1 MESTTLAREGSSI
14 PVSTHQ
20 SESTVL
26 PLPVS
31 RAWGQFKGL
40 KLEDLVPS
48 KVKATTW
55 VTGGPGQLDSTLK
68 IDY

>member
-1 MESTTLAREGSSI
+1 MEATKLVREASTI

-20 SESTVL
+20 SESAVL

-31 RAWGQFKGL
+31 RAWAQFKGL

-55 VTGGPGQLDSTLK
+55 VTGGASQLDSTLK

>member
-1 MESTTLAREGSSI
+1 MESATLVREASTI

-20 SESTVL
+20 SESAIL
-26 PLPVS
+26 PLSAS

-55 VTGGPGQLDSTLK
+55 VTGAPGQLDSTLK